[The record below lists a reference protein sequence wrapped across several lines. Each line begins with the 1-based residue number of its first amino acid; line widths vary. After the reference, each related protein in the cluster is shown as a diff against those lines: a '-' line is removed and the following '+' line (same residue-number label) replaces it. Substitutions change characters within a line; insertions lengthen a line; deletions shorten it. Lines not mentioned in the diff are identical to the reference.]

1 MRLLREPLATRLRSC
16 WSPKEPIGACASR
29 AAAFLLFYC
38 LIALARTWR
47 IHFVRVAQ
55 VHEGSG
61 YPLPAET
68 DPPCVYRLWH
78 EHLTLLAVIA
88 RKKPL
93 TILVSKSIDGELAAQ
108 VAARLGYH
116 VVRGSSSRGAVVALR
131 ELMRRLRSGH
141 SVVLAADG
149 PRGPRRLERTGANA
163 LARLA
168 SARLV
173 QVEVA
178 ASPALRLPTWDRHL
192 IPLPFARVEVMLA
205 TV

>member
-1 MRLLREPLATRLRSC
+1 MRLLREPHATRLTSR
-16 WSPKEPIGACASR
+16 WSAKESIGACASR
-29 AAAFLLFYC
+29 AAAFLLFHC

-47 IHFVRVAQ
+47 IHFVRASY
-55 VHEGSG
+55 VHDGSG

-68 DPPCVYRLWH
+68 DPPYVYRLWH
-78 EHLTLLAVIA
+78 EHLTLMAVIA
-88 RKKPL
+88 RKKSV
-93 TILVSKSIDGELAAQ
+93 TVLVSKSVDGALAAR

-116 VVRGSSSRGAVVALR
+116 VVRGSSSRGAVAALR

-141 SVVLAADG
+141 SVVLATDG
-149 PRGPRRLERTGANA
+149 PRGPRRLERAGANA

-205 TV
+205 TA